1 VVEASSVRDHRAVLL
16 ITGAC
21 AGLFSALFGVGGG
34 VVIVPMLVSFG
45 GYGTKR
51 ATSTSLAAII
61 FIAVWGTLAQGAL
74 GNVDWGAALLIGIP
88 AMLGV
93 VIGIAIKRRI
103 STARLSLAFTA
114 LMVIVA
120 ALLVVQ

>member
-1 VVEASSVRDHRAVLL
+1 MTSRAPSIMRASRGWATIGASVPSRSRNRADWAGCVTSGAHAAAAKETDTVIEASSVRDHRAVLL

-61 FIAVWGTLAQGAL
+61 FIAVWGTLA
-74 GNVDWGAALLIGIP
+74 
-88 AMLGV
+88 
-93 VIGIAIKRRI
+93 
-103 STARLSLAFTA
+103 
-114 LMVIVA
+114 
-120 ALLVVQ
+120 